1 MEQSTR
7 KCVLFTNT
15 VDKSAILNYRYLSPA
30 REAGISLS
38 IGTSEK
44 DFKLIVDSDLV
55 FINREFPR
63 NFSFFLTIRKFCQ
76 EYRKPLVIDMDDFMF
91 DMGEDH
97 PNRKDLSF
105 SGLLVPL
112 YNAIKTVDALVV
124 STARL
129 AEACRPLT
137 SNIFVF
143 NNYLDDKIWEIKP
156 PTSVKSEPV
165 KILFM
170 GSKSHQPDLQ
180 LIAEP
185 LRNVLL
191 AFPKQAEFTCYG
203 LELPEQL
210 KGLENAKQV
219 NIFRSEYQDFVKDIS
234 SYEFDIGLGPL
245 QTNAFNNSK
254 SSIKYYE
261 YTALGLA
268 SVMSD
273 TEPYSQAIRH
283 GIDGMLAKTGQDW
296 ETALTALVEDGVFRN
311 ELASQAQSKIRKT
324 ALLSNNFQRWPEII
338 DEIIQMPKKVTED
351 PDLLILEAALLEQ
364 DRLNK
369 HYEKEV
375 ASNSRVIMA
384 NQTAISKLN
393 EELDLQLAHRTTLEK
408 EISNATQK
416 WQETYD
422 ALNEQLAHR
431 HVLEEE
437 ITRMNKKLSE
447 LNKDYDLITSE
458 HNSLQ
463 NSYTDLSSR
472 FESTH
477 SELQSKIN
485 EVGAL
490 EQDVYWLKT
499 EATAMAS
506 STSWKITRPMRK
518 VVRKLLKK

>member
-7 KCVLFTNT
+7 KCVLFTSS
-15 VDKSAILNYRYLSPA
+15 VDKTAILNYRYLSPA

-44 DFKLIVDSDLV
+44 DLKLIVDSDLV
-55 FINREFPR
+55 FINRELPKD
-63 NFSFFLTIRKFCQ
+63 FSLFLKIRKFCQ
-76 EYRKPLVIDMDDFMF
+76 EHRKPLVIDMDDFMF

-105 SGLLVPL
+105 SGLLAPL
-112 YNAIKTVDALVV
+112 YYAIKTVDALVV
-124 STARL
+124 STSIL

-143 NNYLDDKIWEIKP
+143 NNYLDDKIWEIKA
-156 PTSVKSEPV
+156 PTSAKSEPV

-170 GSKSHQPDLQ
+170 GTKSHQPDLHM
-180 LIAEP
+180 IAEP

-210 KGLENAKQV
+210 KGLENAKQI
-219 NIFRSEYQDFVKDIS
+219 NIFRSEYQDFVKDLS
-234 SYEFDIGLGPL
+234 SHEFDIGLGPL
-245 QTNAFNNSK
+245 QTNPFNNSK

-273 TEPYSQAIRH
+273 TEPYSQAICR
-283 GIDGMLAKTGQDW
+283 GIDGILAKTSQDW

-311 ELASQAQSKIRKT
+311 ELASQAQSKVRET
-324 ALLSNNFQRWPEII
+324 GLLSNNFQRWPEII
-338 DEIIQMPKKVTED
+338 DEIIQMPKKISDDED
-351 PDLLILEAALLEQ
+351 LRILEAALLEQ

-384 NQTAISKLN
+384 NQTAISKLT

-416 WQETYD
+416 WQETVE

-431 HVLEEE
+431 TVLEKE
-437 ITRMNKKLSE
+437 ITNLSDNLSDLNSQLE
-447 LNKDYDLITSE
+447 LT
-458 HNSLQ
+458 
-463 NSYTDLSSR
+463 
-472 FESTH
+472 F
-477 SELQSKIN
+477 SELQGKSN
-485 EVGAL
+485 EVSAL

-499 EATAMAS
+499 EVTAMAS